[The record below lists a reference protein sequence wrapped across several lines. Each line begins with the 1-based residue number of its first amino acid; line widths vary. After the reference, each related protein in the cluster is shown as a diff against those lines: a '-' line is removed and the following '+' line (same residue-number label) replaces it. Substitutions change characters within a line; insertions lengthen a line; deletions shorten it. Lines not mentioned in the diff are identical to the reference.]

1 MGANL
6 RIAVHGACGRMGRR
20 LVQLIHEADDLEL
33 AAALESPTHPYHGR
47 DIGEVCGLGALGVVV
62 SDGLPPHAADV
73 VIDFSVPEASV
84 AISRWCADAGIPLV
98 VATTGFTDEQRVQL
112 IAAAKRI
119 PLLVSPNMSIAVN
132 LLMVLVRQAAERL
145 RDADADVEIIER
157 HHRYKKDAPSGT
169 ALEFGR
175 IISESMGGKRFV
187 HGRSGQ
193 TGERP
198 RDEIGFHALRVG
210 DNVGEHTIVFG
221 LLGETLEFTHRA
233 SSRDCYARGAL
244 YGARLLVSKSPGLY
258 NMRQL
263 LGLE

>member
-1 MGANL
+1 MAHKL
-6 RIAVHGACGRMGRR
+6 RVAVNGACGRMGMR
-20 LVQLIHEADDLEL
+20 LVDLIRQADDLEL
-33 AAALESPTHPYHGR
+33 AAALESPTHPCHGR
-47 DIGEVCGLGALGVVV
+47 DIGEVCGIGPIGVLVGDALPAGDV
-62 SDGLPPHAADV
+62 DV

-84 AISRWCADAGIPLV
+84 ALSRRCAELQIPLV
-98 VATTGFTDEQRVQL
+98 VATTGFTEAQYAEL
-112 IAAAKRI
+112 IRAAERI
-119 PLLVSPNMSIAVN
+119 PLLVSPNMSVAVN

-175 IISESMGGKRFV
+175 IVSDAMGGRRFV
-187 HGRSGQ
+187 HGRSGLI
-193 TGERP
+193 GERP

-221 LLGETLEFTHRA
+221 LLGETLELTHRA

-244 YGARLLVSKSPGLY
+244 YAARQLVKKPAGLY
-258 NMRQL
+258 NMRQI